1 MQDLLAS
8 LKSVE
13 HRVERAERRLWGLQ
27 EEGSS
32 AARISERPE
41 SDQGQRQLQSSQQ
54 ITGTLS
60 SGTLTE
66 RVHTIQRKL
75 EALQPQEIQ
84 TFHQQGTQWT
94 RTGKPSAYLRSVP
107 ITLLVPQSMQ

>member
-13 HRVERAERRLWGLQ
+13 HRVERAERRLWGLH
-27 EEGSS
+27 
-32 AARISERPE
+32 ISERPE